1 MVVANSQHATSC
13 LVCLSQTDGVMP
25 CKDRVAGSPAAA
37 VATAPA
43 RRRGRVVKV
52 MASGLV
58 HGFCGVNTRL
68 AVGVGGM
75 RAAQPAFRKN
85 NNEKPIVPAAL
96 SHQLMLTS
104 TAYLPTYYSCSTGT
118 TYMLLLLVVPTAVLQ
133 RTVQYNQLR
142 STACIFR
149 CTAPDLRSVPC
160 LFCACLFCLIDC
172 HFTVPSKSG
181 NHVYYE

>member
-75 RAAQPAFRKN
+75 RAQPAFRKN

-96 SHQLMLTS
+96 SMAIS
-104 TAYLPTYYSCSTGT
+104 
-118 TYMLLLLVVPTAVLQ
+118 
-133 RTVQYNQLR
+133 
-142 STACIFR
+142 
-149 CTAPDLRSVPC
+149 
-160 LFCACLFCLIDC
+160 
-172 HFTVPSKSG
+172 
-181 NHVYYE
+181 

>member
-1 MVVANSQHATSC
+1 MTSDQRGKTTSWLDMVVANSQHATSC

-85 NNEKPIVPAAL
+85 NNEKPMDPAAL
-96 SHQLMLTS
+96 SQS
-104 TAYLPTYYSCSTGT
+104 ADADC
-118 TYMLLLLVVPTAVLQ
+118 LLLVLDLVA
-133 RTVQYNQLR
+133 R
-142 STACIFR
+142 S
-149 CTAPDLRSVPC
+149 RS
-160 LFCACLFCLIDC
+160 
-172 HFTVPSKSG
+172 S
-181 NHVYYE
+181 

>member
-68 AVGVGGM
+68 AVGVDGM
-75 RAAQPAFRKN
+75 RAQPAFRKN

-96 SHQLMLTS
+96 SHQLVL
-104 TAYLPTYYSCSTGT
+104 TAYLPTAVLRTYYSCSTGT
-118 TYMLLLLVVPTAVLQ
+118 TYMLLLLVVPTAVLLHA
-133 RTVQYNQLR
+133 TMVVQLY
-142 STACIFR
+142 SEHSIPA
-149 CTAPDLRSVPC
+149 
-160 LFCACLFCLIDC
+160 
-172 HFTVPSKSG
+172 
-181 NHVYYE
+181 